1 MLIHQV
7 AGKGKCVDIVH
18 AADWPERVGGFVFK
32 ATGGMPVL
40 FAVNDGKVIFI
51 NVGNSPAGNGATETR
66 LVADQVGVA
75 VLVRCNHRFRVDFI
89 CPFKLHF
96 SEVACG

>member
-1 MLIHQV
+1 
-7 AGKGKCVDIVH
+7 
-18 AADWPERVGGFVFK
+18 
-32 ATGGMPVL
+32 MPVL

-51 NVGNSPAGNGATETR
+51 NVGNSSAGNGATETR

-96 SEVACG
+96 PEVACG